1 MKKVNMLIMGGILCL
16 GLMVAFI
23 PFGTAQAKEEVINLK
38 LANFF
43 PPPAAQSKIC
53 DEFIKDLET
62 RTDGRIKVR
71 YYPGGSLLKGP
82 DMYQGIES
90 GIADIGFSHV
100 YYSTGRMPVTEAGG
114 LPLGCPSGWVGSHV
128 VNDFCFKVRPKEWE
142 KVKLLW
148 LSTSA
153 PNGVIS
159 KKPVRKLEDLNGVTL
174 RAPGVIGEVVKALGG
189 TPAPTPMVEAYD
201 AIAKGVVDGVY
212 SNYEVLKTFRFAEV
226 VKYMTVN
233 WQVGNVV
240 PFYMVMNKSSY
251 KRLPLDLKEILD
263 NLCGEYRER
272 YALMWNEI
280 ELGGKNFAAQKGV
293 KYIELSDAEAAR
305 WKKAVEPVIANY
317 VKTMVGKGFAES
329 EVNGWIS
336 FLRERIEYYT
346 KKQIEYRIPSPAGP
360 AEMRPENI
368 GK

>member
-1 MKKVNMLIMGGILCL
+1 MRKVNVLIMGGILYL
-16 GLMVAFI
+16 GLIVAFI
-23 PFGTAQAKEEVINLK
+23 PSGVVQAKDEVINLK

-43 PPPAAQSKIC
+43 PPPAAQSKIGE
-53 DEFIKDLET
+53 EFIKDLEK
-62 RTDGRIKVR
+62 RTDGHIKVQ
-71 YYPGGSLLKGP
+71 YFPGGSLLQAS
-82 DMYQGIES
+82 DMYAGVES
-90 GIADIGFSHV
+90 GIADIGFSQV

-114 LPLGCPSGWVGSHV
+114 LPLGCPTGWVGTHML
-128 VNDFCFKVRPKEWE
+128 NDFYFKVQPKEWE

-148 LSTSA
+148 LSASS

-159 KKPVRKLEDLNGVTL
+159 KKPVRKLEDLNGLSL

-189 TPAPTPMVEAYD
+189 TPAPTPMSETYD
-201 AIAKGVVDGVY
+201 AIAKGVVDGLY

-226 VKYMTVN
+226 VGYMTVN
-233 WQVGNVV
+233 WQLGNVV
-240 PFYMVMNKSSY
+240 PFYMIMNKGRYEKLS
-251 KRLPLDLKEILD
+251 PDLKEILD

-280 ELGGKNFAAQKGV
+280 ELGGKNFAEKKGV
-293 KYIELSDAEAAR
+293 TFIELSDAEAAR

-336 FLRERIEYYT
+336 FLRERIEYYS